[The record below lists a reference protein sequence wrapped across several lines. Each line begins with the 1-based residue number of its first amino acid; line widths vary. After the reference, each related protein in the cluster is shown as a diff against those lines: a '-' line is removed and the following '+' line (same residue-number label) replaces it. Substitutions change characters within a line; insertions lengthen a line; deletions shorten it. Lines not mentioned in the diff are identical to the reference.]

1 MKKIA
6 IYLRVSTK
14 DQKLDLQIQNVM
26 DFINDD
32 PALKGLPVDRY
43 QDIASGTNDR
53 RSGFL
58 KLVEACKSGMYSHVI
73 VYKLDRLSRNIKTTI
88 RTVLDIDDNTELLSS
103 SQPSLNRVRD
113 YRLKIMLVV
122 SMSFAADLERE
133 SISDRT
139 KHSLQALMAKGI
151 RLGRPVVSPEY
162 KKLVLDKIKNGDS
175 IKAICREVKI
185 SRSSVYNII
194 NEEKTG

>member
-1 MKKIA
+1 MSRIA

-58 KLVEACKSGMYSHVI
+58 KLVEACKSGMYSHVV

>member
-32 PALKGLPVDRY
+32 PALKDLPVDRY

>member
-1 MKKIA
+1 MSRIA

-32 PALKGLPVDRY
+32 PALKDLPVDRY

-58 KLVEACKSGMYSHVI
+58 KLVEACKSGMYSHVV